1 MSAPVATRP
10 TAAAAG
16 RRTERVAGGAGER
29 WRRTWSGPHIGP
41 FALGILL
48 AGQAACAVVLVL
60 ALLARPLVVP
70 GLVVLVS
77 LGGLALVGIKGRPLW
92 RHLRLLRQYAN
103 RTRAA
108 AVFPR
113 SQGFPTAEHEDLV
126 PLLHLAPD
134 LTVRSVDGRSG
145 GPAAVVCD
153 GRGFTVVLA
162 ADRQP
167 MVARSQP
174 LGVGLL
180 ADLCDVDGCGFDSG
194 QLLVTV
200 TPARGAAAGVV
211 PALVESYAEV
221 NPTATPRSVDWVI
234 ALRKDPTRPR
244 AGSARGLPG
253 AGMDT
258 PVAVRSAADRATKLL
273 SAAGLHA
280 RKLSHAET
288 VRALGASCQAD
299 RRRPRPERGRFAE
312 SADGLAIDGLVHVT
326 AWVRDLGEHPGGLT
340 HLVDLLADLPVQA
353 AVVSLVVTVTG
364 QRRLRGSAY
373 LRLAASTSEVAQ
385 SALSRLSD
393 AADRA
398 GLSVVPLTNE
408 QSAGLRATV
417 PLGGDVV

>member
-1 MSAPVATRP
+1 MSVRVATRP
-10 TAAAAG
+10 SEAPPD
-16 RRTERVAGGAGER
+16 RQTERVPGRAGER
-29 WRRTWSGPHIGP
+29 WHRTWSGPRLGP

-48 AGQAACAVVLVL
+48 AGQAACALVVVL
-60 ALLARPLVVP
+60 ALIARPLVVP

-77 LGGLALVGIKGRPLW
+77 IGVLSLVKVKGRPLW
-92 RHLRLLRQYAN
+92 RHVRLLRHDAN

-108 AVFPR
+108 AMSPR
-113 SQGFPTAEHEDLV
+113 SEGFPTAEHEDLV

-134 LTVRSVDGRSG
+134 LTVTRVEGRSG
-145 GPAAVVCD
+145 GPAAVACD
-153 GRGFTVVLA
+153 GRGFTAVLA

-174 LGVGLL
+174 LGIGLL

-200 TPARGAAAGVV
+200 TPARTATAGMV
-211 PALVESYAEV
+211 PALVEAYAEV
-221 NPTATPRSVDWVI
+221 NPTAAPRSVDWLI

-258 PVAVRSAADRATKLL
+258 PAAIRSAADRATKVL

-280 RKLSHAET
+280 RMLSHDET
-288 VRALGASCQAD
+288 VRALGAACQAD

-312 SADGLAIDGLVHVT
+312 SADELAIDGLVHVT

-364 QRRLRGSAY
+364 QRRLRVSAY

-385 SALSRLSD
+385 SAFTRLTKS
-393 AADRA
+393 AHRA
-398 GLSVVPLTNE
+398 GLGVVPLTNE
-408 QSAGLRATV
+408 QAAGLRATV
-417 PLGGDVV
+417 PLGGDAL